1 MADTL
6 SPESKIILI
15 EEGGMCPNKA
25 CDGLLEP
32 KPVENCSCH
41 INPPCPACEG
51 QVLWC
56 PECTWEPEYGVPS

>member
-1 MADTL
+1 VKMAHTA
-6 SPESKIILI
+6 SMKRPA
-15 EEGGMCPNKA
+15 EGDLCPVRA
-25 CDGLLEP
+25 CDGILEP

-56 PECTWEPEYGVPS
+56 PECTWEWPEEAQ